1 MKFYEIFAR
10 LCTEKGEAPN
20 AVCEKL
26 GLSNSTYSFWK
37 KNNSKPRETTL
48 IKIAEY
54 FNVSVSYLTESG
66 DDEEYINRVMG
77 LVVEWLLDND
87 YEYSEEN
94 GSVKI
99 GKDDDYIHLAMGDFA
114 EECMAIKK
122 VSEDGFE
129 LAMEDWE
136 RRNFVQ
142 NINNNFNSNNV
153 TDSEN
158 VINNSPNATLT
169 VKDDDAGLSKQEE
182 ELIDLYRNFS
192 LEQQVK
198 LLTYA
203 FKLKE
208 E

>member
-1 MKFYEIFAR
+1 MKFHEIFAR

-37 KNNSKPRETTL
+37 KNDSKPRETTL

-66 DDEEYINRVMG
+66 DDEEYTNRVMG

-94 GSVKI
+94 ESVTI
-99 GKDDDYIHLAMGDFA
+99 GKDGDYIHFSMGDFA
-114 EECMAIKK
+114 TESMRIKAISEE
-122 VSEDGFE
+122 GFE

-136 RRNFVQ
+136 RRNFEQ
-142 NINNNFNSNNV
+142 HIDNNYKSNNV

-169 VKDDDAGLSKQEE
+169 VKDDDSGLSKQEK
-182 ELIDLYRNFS
+182 ELVDLYRNFS

-203 FKLKE
+203 FKLRE

>member
-10 LCTEKGEAPN
+10 LCTEKGETPN
-20 AVCEKL
+20 SVCEKL

-37 KNNSKPRETTL
+37 KNDSKPRETTL

-66 DDEEYINRVMG
+66 DEEEYANRVMA
-77 LVVEWLLDND
+77 LVVEWLENND

-94 GSVKI
+94 GTVTI
-99 GKDDDYIHLAMGDFA
+99 GKDGDYIHLNMGDFTK
-114 EECMAIKK
+114 ECLAIKRI
-122 VSEDGFE
+122 SEDGFE

-136 RRNFVQ
+136 RRSFEQ
-142 NINNNFNSNNV
+142 RFDNNYKSNNV

-158 VINNSPNATLT
+158 VINNSPNATLIAN
-169 VKDDDAGLSKQEE
+169 DDDSELTKQEE

-203 FKLKE
+203 FKLRE